1 MRAIISGLTM
11 VLAAVPA
18 GAEAATPPGEGVW
31 QGTVGALPV
40 RVCLRA
46 SAGGGWDRG
55 SYYYMNKLRPLQLE
69 AAESGT
75 GLVERDEADQETA
88 RWLVAADGPEAMRG
102 EWRSGSRSLP
112 VVLRRVAANATN
124 EDGPC
129 ASDAYIGPRL
139 SPLRVTPS
147 QAAKNGLR
155 YTKLTYS
162 AGPAFPGVT
171 LESFALAETLPGDR
185 AINAALRLDP
195 TKKEGVG
202 DYISCVRL
210 ALAMRGTDGDYAGA
224 IEPAGV
230 HADFLSAAVSI
241 GYYCGGAHP
250 EDASHHLTFDRR
262 SGKTVSLAGWFL
274 GNAMIRASDSGVE
287 GGTMSRAL
295 RRVVLGHVRIAA
307 NHAEC
312 RESVTSEDYWSLS
325 LARTGIGFTPQL
337 PHVAAGCADSWVV
350 PFRALTPFLS
360 PAGKAGAAR
369 VGGSR

>member
-1 MRAIISGLTM
+1 MRTLIRWLAM
-11 VLAAVPA
+11 ALAAVPA
-18 GAEAATPPGEGVW
+18 GAEAAAPPGEGVW
-31 QGTVGALPV
+31 QGTVGTLPV

-46 SAGGGWDRG
+46 SEEGGWDRG
-55 SYYYMNKLRPLQLE
+55 SYYYMNKLRPLRLE

-75 GLVERDEADQETA
+75 GLVERDEADKETA
-88 RWLVAADGPEAMRG
+88 RWSVAADESGAMRG
-102 EWRSGSRSLP
+102 EWRSGTRSLP
-112 VVLRRVAANATN
+112 VALRRVAANATS

-139 SPLRVTPS
+139 SPLRVMPS
-147 QAAKNGLR
+147 QAAKSRLR

-171 LESFALAETLPGDR
+171 LESFALPETLPGDR

-195 TKKEGVG
+195 ARKDGVG

-210 ALAMRGTDGDYAGA
+210 ALAMRGTDGDYAGT

-250 EDASHHLTFDRR
+250 DDVQYHLTFDRR
-262 SGKTVSLAGWFL
+262 TGKAVSLTGWFL
-274 GNAMIRASDSGVE
+274 GDAVIRPKGSDVD
-287 GGTMSRAL
+287 GGTISRAL
-295 RRVVLGHVRIAA
+295 RRVVLGHARFAA
-307 NHAEC
+307 ENAEC
-312 RESVTSEDYWSLS
+312 REPVTSEEYWSLS
-325 LARTGIGFTPQL
+325 LDRTGIGFTPQL
-337 PHVAAGCADSWVV
+337 PHVVQACAETWVV
-350 PFRALTPFLS
+350 PFRELTPFLS

-369 VGGSR
+369 VGGGR